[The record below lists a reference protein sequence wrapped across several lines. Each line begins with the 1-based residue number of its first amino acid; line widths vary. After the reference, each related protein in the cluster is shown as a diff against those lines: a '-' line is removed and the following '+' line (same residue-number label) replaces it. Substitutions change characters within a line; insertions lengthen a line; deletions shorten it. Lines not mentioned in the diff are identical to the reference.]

1 MELFLQMGHGMQS
14 VARELVRDDG
24 QGTVIISPM
33 NIKPTSLEKFSK
45 EIQKLG
51 GNVLFDPQLYYPRKF
66 QKNLTLY
73 EYWPQ
78 GDFTA
83 LEGGDVEQVISRLA
97 ELNYSIGAK
106 EMILPAITANKINYL
121 WDKVQKICIEKSNI
135 YAPDLAKMHTVAL
148 SCDVL
153 DDEEQIES
161 IVAYAEEWDV
171 DGIYI
176 VCEHPQKL
184 YLVEKPLWVT
194 NLMSL
199 VAGLK
204 RQRKKVVV
212 GYASHQM
219 LCLALAKCDA
229 IASGNFLNLRWF
241 QPEHFVTDPNKSPS
255 RRAVW
260 YYCPQALSEYKIP
273 FLDIAKRMNLLDRI
287 EPADS
292 MKSKYCDMLFIAAL
306 PSSSGFG
313 EKEAFRHYLHCL
325 RVQCR
330 ESVRETYHETRDAHI
345 MMLQTTEQLLN
356 GLNEKGIKGQN
367 RDFIEIL
374 DVNRAAIAAFDMSY
388 QFPMEQEWNSL

>member
-14 VARELVRDDG
+14 VSQELIKEEG
-24 QGTVIISPM
+24 SGTVVISPM
-33 NIKPTSLEKFSK
+33 NIKPTSLNKFSK
-45 EIQKLG
+45 EIQKIG
-51 GNVLFDPQLYYPRKF
+51 GEVLFDPQLYYPRKF
-66 QKNLTLY
+66 QKNLSLY

-83 LEGGDVEQVISRLA
+83 LEGGDFDQVIA
-97 ELNYSIGAK
+97 GIVDINCSIGTK
-106 EMILPAITANKINYL
+106 SMILPAITATRIDHL
-121 WDKVQKICIEKSNI
+121 WDKVQRICIDKSNT
-135 YAPDLAKMHTVAL
+135 YAPGLTKIHTVAL
-148 SCDVL
+148 ASNVL
-153 DDEEQIES
+153 EDEEQIEA

-171 DGIYI
+171 DGVYI

-184 YLVEKPLWVT
+184 YLIERPLWVT

-204 RQRKKVVV
+204 RQKKKVIV

-219 LCLALAKCDA
+219 LCLALTKCDA

-241 QPEHFVTDPNKSPS
+241 QPEHFVTEPDKSPS
-255 RRAVW
+255 RRAIW

-273 FLDIAKRMNLLDRI
+273 FLDIAKRMNLLDRL

-292 MKSKYCDMLFIAAL
+292 MKSKYCEMLFSAVL

-325 RVQCR
+325 RIQCR
-330 ESVRETYHETRDAHI
+330 TSVRKSYIETRDAHI
-345 MMLQTTEQLLN
+345 MMLQTAEQLLN
-356 GLNEKGIKGQN
+356 GLNEREIKGQN
-367 RDFIEIL
+367 RDFMEII
-374 DVNRAAIAAFDMSY
+374 DVNRAAIAAFDMSF
-388 QFPMEQEWNSL
+388 QFLMSQEWNNI

>member
-14 VARELVRDDG
+14 VAKELVKDEGR
-24 QGTVIISPM
+24 GTVIISPM
-33 NIKPTSLEKFSK
+33 NIKPTSLETFSK
-45 EIQKLG
+45 DIQKLG
-51 GNVLFDPQLYYPRKF
+51 GKVLFDPQLYYPRKF

-73 EYWPQ
+73 KYWPQ

-83 LEGGDVEQVISRLA
+83 LEEGDVDQVVSGIA
-97 ELNYSIGAK
+97 DLNYRIGAK
-106 EMILPAITANKINYL
+106 TMILPAITANRIDYL
-121 WDKVQKICIEKSNI
+121 WNKVQKICINKSNQ
-135 YAPDLAKMHTVAL
+135 YASDLAKVHTIAL

-153 DDEEQIES
+153 DDEEQVET

-171 DGIYI
+171 DGVYI

-204 RQRKKVVV
+204 RQKKKVVV

-219 LCLALAKCDA
+219 LCLALSKCDA

-273 FLDIAKRMNLLDRI
+273 FLDIAKRMNLLDRL
-287 EPADS
+287 EPAES
-292 MKSKYCDMLFIAAL
+292 MKSKYCDMLFSAAL

-325 RVQCR
+325 SIQC
-330 ESVRETYHETRDAHI
+330 STCVRKTYDETRDAHI

-356 GLNEKGIKGQN
+356 GLSEKGIKGQN
-367 RDFIEIL
+367 RDFMEIL
-374 DVNRAAIAAFDMSY
+374 DVNRAAIAAFDMSF
-388 QFPMEQEWNSL
+388 QFPMTQEWDNM

>member
-14 VARELVRDDG
+14 VAKELIKEEGR
-24 QGTVIISPM
+24 GTVIISPM
-33 NIKPTSLEKFSK
+33 NIKPTSLEKFSGD
-45 EIQKLG
+45 IQKVG
-51 GNVLFDPQLYYPRKF
+51 GEVLFDPQLYYPRKF

-78 GDFTA
+78 GNFTA
-83 LEGGDVEQVISRLA
+83 LEGGELDQVVSGIA
-97 ELNYSIGAK
+97 DINYSIGAQT
-106 EMILPAITANKINYL
+106 MILPAITANRIDHL
-121 WDKVQKICIEKSNI
+121 WNKVQRVCIDKSNT
-135 YAPDLAKMHTVAL
+135 YASDLAKIHTIAL

-153 DDEEQIES
+153 DDEEQIEA
-161 IVAYAEEWDV
+161 IVAYAEEWNV

-204 RQRKKVVV
+204 RQKKKVIV

-219 LCLALAKCDA
+219 LCLALSKCDA

-287 EPADS
+287 EPAES
-292 MKSKYCDMLFIAAL
+292 MKSKYCDMLFSAAL

-325 RVQCR
+325 SIQCST
-330 ESVRETYHETRDAHI
+330 SVRKSYVETRDAHI

-356 GLNEKGIKGQN
+356 GLSEKGIKGQN
-367 RDFIEIL
+367 RDFMEII

-388 QFPMEQEWNSL
+388 QFPMTQEWDNM